1 MGFQRLGCPNP
12 RHPVIPELRLT
23 VFDWYVFGVFGHAEP
38 QFRWDWMSFGLPGQG
53 LSLPGIMTPTRVSME
68 DSNQLVSWL
77 ITYLGDGI
85 NLLI

>member
-1 MGFQRLGCPNP
+1 
-12 RHPVIPELRLT
+12 
-23 VFDWYVFGVFGHAEP
+23 
-38 QFRWDWMSFGLPGQG
+38 MSFGLPGQG

-77 ITYLGDGI
+77 ISYLGDGI